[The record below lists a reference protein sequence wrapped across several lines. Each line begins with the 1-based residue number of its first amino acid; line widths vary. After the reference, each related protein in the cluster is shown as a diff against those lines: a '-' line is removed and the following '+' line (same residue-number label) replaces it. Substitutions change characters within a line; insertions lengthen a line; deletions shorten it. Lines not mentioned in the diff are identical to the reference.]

1 MALTNGPNHI
11 MMRIA
16 RARLTVDKSGRVV
29 LPKALRE
36 QMHLA
41 PGDMLEMETNG
52 ESIILRPLRR
62 RATVKKE
69 RGIWVYQGEATG
81 ASIPDLIDREREK
94 HLQELARRTS

>member
-1 MALTNGPNHI
+1 

-16 RARLTVDKSGRVV
+16 RARLTVISQAASCCRRRW
-29 LPKALRE
+29 RE

-94 HLQELARRTS
+94 HLQGSPGGHLRTAV